1 MERTIKAFIFLIF
14 ATPLWVLIAMGLEEL
29 ESIYGKLS
37 PEILYFVYPTLM
49 VALIIALFLW
59 KTRLPLSEFAIL
71 ASVSPLVVSIG
82 LFAITIIQDIRSN
95 PYYSDDPGFF
105 ILLVFYVFPVISFLL
120 GAVFYYFTTRLK
132 GGTQ

>member
-59 KTRLPLSEFAIL
+59 KTRLPLSEFAML
-71 ASVSPLVVSIG
+71 ASVSPLVVSMV
-82 LFAITIIQDIRSN
+82 LFAMTIIQDIRSN

-105 ILLVFYVFPVISFLL
+105 ILLVFYVFPVVSFLL
-120 GAVFYYFTTRLK
+120 GGVFYYSIARLK
-132 GGTQ
+132 EGAQ